1 MLRRGGCYQVTEP
14 LHAVFLSYASQD
26 AQAAQ
31 RICEAL
37 RAAGIEVWFD
47 QSELRGGDV
56 WDQSIRRQIKS
67 CALFIPVIS
76 RNTHARDEGYFR
88 LEWKL
93 AVDRSHL
100 MSANRAFLLPV
111 VIDDTRDGE
120 EHVPDRFREVQ
131 WTRVP
136 AGATPAAFVERVQ
149 RLTSNEVSAPIRR
162 STGTPSGT
170 AEDMRAPV
178 WAFRSPTRG
187 LFVALTAVVLATSA
201 YSAYSANSSTLAT
214 AGFEKSEADARQA
227 IVLAS
232 ELAEAHMAL
241 ALVLQLG
248 AHDFAQANE
257 EYQRSLA
264 LAPGNAAVLR
274 TSGEFAAHMGHFAA
288 GIAAA
293 RRAVVLDPLDRAS
306 YATLGVVLYA
316 ARRYGEAATTYA
328 EAISLDPQFKAS
340 YGRRGLALYGL
351 GDLESARA
359 SCERGGRRLEQSVVP
374 RDRIRQ
380 ARSALECGS
389 GTCETEGSVRRC
401 RYLSV
406 RHGLRPMGR
415 SFESARMARYCAARA
430 RPGTGAA
437 ENRSAHGSPAS
448 RATLPGDAAG
458 SEVSD
463 ELTAR
468 LAWIGVA

>member
-359 SCERGGRRLEQSVVP
+359 SCERGGDDWNSQWCLAIVYDKLGRHSNAEAELAKLKAASGDAGTYQYATVYAQWG
-374 RDRIRQ
+374 DRSR
-380 ARSALECGS
+380 ALEWLD
-389 GTCETEGSVRRC
+389 TALRVRDPG
-401 RYLSV
+401 LELLKTDPLMDPL
-406 RHGLRPMGR
+406 RHEPRFQAMLR
-415 SFESARMARYCAARA
+415 
-430 RPGTGAA
+430 
-437 ENRSAHGSPAS
+437 
-448 RATLPGDAAG
+448 
-458 SEVSD
+458 EVKFP
-463 ELTAR
+463 TN
-468 LAWIGVA
+468 